1 MLLVYPLNHPLLVG
15 YDSNSCLC
23 SLAQDPGRSGPAVRR
38 RRDHSLVT
46 PMVLGGVLWIY
57 PRGDPPVVALTVHTT
72 LLAIVTLQVKV
83 LQVGV
88 TPRTRSTQLLHVILA
103 C

>member
-1 MLLVYPLNHPLLVG
+1 M
-15 YDSNSCLC
+15 
-23 SLAQDPGRSGPAVRR
+23 
-38 RRDHSLVT
+38 VT
-46 PMVLGGVLWIY
+46 PVVLGGVLWIY

-72 LLAIVTLQVKV
+72 LLAIVTLQVEV

-88 TPRTRSTQLLHVILA
+88 SPRTRSKQLLHVILA